1 MLTAPDRGIPPSAH
15 ASVGRPRCCDFL
27 RKSCWRGWRGADAP
41 CYFIKNGFLPIRIAI
56 IGLNSAVRQ
65 FPFSNT
71 IFPLNF
77 LWIVGDMENVC
88 TFVPSLIKV
97 CYNLLQIRHHP
108 NDVFS
113 FFLDSYR
120 GAYSEPPRIVFTSS
134 KQFNQWRRKRIMR
147 RFGLLSRWF
156 TRYLSKSER
165 THASAMARKRTS
177 VHTIVC
183 IGVLY
188 DS

>member
-1 MLTAPDRGIPPSAH
+1 MITGKRKFRELSDETKEKINARNRTKAYYTYQNSRKNEASDIVTTCPTAWPEGQ
-15 ASVGRPRCCDFL
+15 
-27 RKSCWRGWRGADAP
+27 GWPNYGS
-41 CYFIKNGFLPIRIAI
+41 G
-56 IGLNSAVRQ
+56 NSAWPHHCEGGENFQRSIANFINVR
-65 FPFSNT
+65 
-71 IFPLNF
+71 
-77 LWIVGDMENVC
+77 
-88 TFVPSLIKV
+88 TFVSSLIKV